1 MNTKRETS
9 VYNNAHYNKDLRELV
24 VTLWLGGKSHWEI
37 DAAVSR
43 FLSRRRRGRSRGQ
56 MKEAS

>member
-9 VYNNAHYNKDLRELV
+9 IYNNAHYNNDLKDLV
-24 VTLWLGGKSHWEI
+24 VTLWLNGKSHWEI
-37 DAAVSR
+37 DSAVNR